1 MRMTYLLWKQLPN
14 ERYDFFIFFSLHFLH
29 YLTQRLAQTWEK
41 KKNKIKVLELKAY
54 FGKNSPKSVVYE
66 EIEHPDPATSTK
78 TNLTN
83 ASSFVNFLRI
93 LLVATGNT
101 GLIFKGASVL
111 CLICRGQRTSKR
123 KYLPKNL
130 LLCECFELGTP
141 RMTQCHALHN
151 QPAFKTQVAY

>member
-1 MRMTYLLWKQLPN
+1 MG
-14 ERYDFFIFFSLHFLH
+14 
-29 YLTQRLAQTWEK
+29 K

-66 EIEHPDPATSTK
+66 EIEHPNPATSTK
-78 TNLTN
+78 INLTN
-83 ASSFVNFLRI
+83 VTSFVNFLRI

-151 QPAFKTQVAY
+151 